1 MLSTENN
8 SAIHSE
14 ALAQVEKELPI
25 IATVKKIS
33 PETYQSFEH
42 LITQYDPANED
53 LRRQLFDQV
62 VGNVMKLVLERMEY
76 ASDDSV
82 INFTSRV
89 NDYLKILFRRRPN
102 RKNVFLSIVSA
113 LKRNSGNYST
123 TKKPSC
129 FVETNPSDQ

>member
-76 ASDDSV
+76 ASM
-82 INFTSRV
+82 I
-89 NDYLKILFRRRPN
+89 P
-102 RKNVFLSIVSA
+102 
-113 LKRNSGNYST
+113 
-123 TKKPSC
+123 
-129 FVETNPSDQ
+129 